1 MGSPNETA
9 WKWLPDGNTAFPA
22 MLDAISTA
30 QKSVLLETY
39 IFGTGPLGERFL
51 EALIGA
57 ARRGAIVSVLVDG
70 VGSFELPDQFWS
82 PLRAAGGEVRVFNP
96 ISLKRMSIRNHRKML
111 VCDGKVAFVGGFNI
125 ANEYEGDGVIQGW
138 RDLGLRLEGPLVATL
153 AESFHSIFGL
163 AEFRHKRFL
172 RLRKPVLKRAAQSSS
187 ERLLL
192 GGPGRGGNP
201 IRVSLRHDIS
211 QARDVKII
219 QAYFLPPLRLRR
231 DLMRVARRGGNVELI
246 LAGKSDVALSQLAG
260 RGLYLRLLKAG
271 VVVREYEPQVLH
283 AKLLVLDNV
292 VYVGSANLDPRSLSI
307 NYELMVR
314 IENPRMAAE
323 ARDIY
328 AGTRANSREVTV
340 MECRARPWWTRMKQW
355 FAFQLLARMDPH
367 VARQQWRAL
376 PK

>member
-22 MLDAISTA
+22 MLDAISSA

-39 IFGTGPLGERFL
+39 IFGAGPLGERFL

-57 ARRGAIVSVLVDG
+57 ARRGAGVSVLVDG

-82 PLRAAGGEVRVFNP
+82 PLRTAGGEVRVFNP

-125 ANEYEGDGVIQGW
+125 ANEYEGDGVTKGW
-138 RDLGLRLEGPLVATL
+138 RDLGLRLEGPLVGTL

-211 QARDVKII
+211 RARDVKII

-328 AGTRANSREVTV
+328 AGTRVNSREVTV
-340 MECRARPWWTRMKQW
+340 MECRARPWWTRIKQW

>member
-22 MLDAISTA
+22 MLDAISSA
-30 QKSVLLETY
+30 QNSVLLETY
-39 IFGTGPLGERFL
+39 IFGAGPLGERFL

-57 ARRGAIVSVLVDG
+57 ARRGAGVSVLVDG

-82 PLRAAGGEVRVFNP
+82 PLRAASGEVRVFNP
-96 ISLKRMSIRNHRKML
+96 ISLKRISIRNHRKML

-125 ANEYEGDGVIQGW
+125 ANEYEGDGVTKGW
-138 RDLGLRLEGPLVATL
+138 LDLGLRLEGPLVGTL
-153 AESFHSIFGL
+153 AESFHSIFEL
-163 AEFRHKRFL
+163 AEFRHKRFV
-172 RLRKPVLKRAAQSSS
+172 RLRKPILKRAAQSSS

-211 QARDVKII
+211 RARDVKII

-314 IENPRMAAE
+314 IENPRIAAE

-367 VARQQWRAL
+367 VALQQWRAL